1 MNYSYT
7 FNHMLSYEE
16 FVEHLQPLID
26 NKTNYVHF
34 WYPKEEDMKL
44 SMKMCYQTYGERL
57 GEFIIEFHE
66 SVITVR
72 YPHRVVLDRYY
83 NQKFQPSG
91 LRNRMGCS
99 EDWYDCYYA
108 ITQTVSSEVINR
120 MSDEALDALVDCV
133 CAVQE
138 ALY

>member
-7 FNHMLSYEE
+7 FNHILSYEE
-16 FVEHLQPLID
+16 FVEHLQPLIE
-26 NKTNYVHF
+26 NKTNWIQF

-44 SMKMCYQTYGERL
+44 SMKMCYQTYAERL
-57 GEFIIEFHE
+57 GSFIIEFNE
-66 SVITVR
+66 SVLTVR
-72 YPHRVVLDRYY
+72 YSHRVVLDRYY

-91 LRNRMGCS
+91 QRNRMGCS

-108 ITQTVSSEVINR
+108 ITQTVHSEVINN
-120 MSDEALDALVDCV
+120 MSDDVLDALVDCV

>member
-1 MNYSYT
+1 MTYSYT
-7 FNHMLSYEE
+7 FTHMLSYEE
-16 FVEHLQPLID
+16 FVEHLQPLFD

-34 WYPKEEDMKL
+34 WYPKEEDWKL
-44 SMKMCYQTYGERL
+44 SMKMWYQTYAERL
-57 GEFIIEFHE
+57 GGFIIEFNE
-66 SVITVR
+66 SVLTVA

-83 NQKFQPSG
+83 NQKFQSSEQ
-91 LRNRMGCS
+91 RNRMGCS

-108 ITQTVSSEVINR
+108 ITQTVHPEVINR